1 MGKEVDMVYSRTA
14 GGGFRFA
21 FNFEFEWEL
30 LPGIPGQVQDGYAEN
45 TSYGAYGDHGGSS
58 YGGASNGKPSY
69 GKPSGASYG
78 TDAKPAYGK
87 PSGGDGDN
95 KPAPGYAKPTY
106 KPAPKP
112 TYKPATKPT
121 YKPAPKPT
129 YKPTQKPTYKPTT
142 KYTTEKTTKYTTEAT
157 TKYTTEK
164 TTKYTTEKTT
174 KYTTE
179 ATTKYTTKY
188 TTPKPYKPTKK
199 PYTNKPYGGGGK
211 PPLYK
216 PVAGCPWETNHGYSS
231 YAGDCPGHQGK
242 CNLKYFKV
250 CGQSFFNA
258 VYNDVCKWQDAAQ
271 LIPMVT
277 SKLVPLGAK
286 FERVFNTKCNGLN
299 KEGKSLMEL
308 MGGPVEDDA
317 RDVASCKAV
326 AGAVPCEYINFHGVT
341 TARQFHLKV
350 EKLYY
355 DYLKDLCNKEW
366 QVHFE
371 ALMVRMRA
379 SLFCDDGSQPDHAG
393 YTPSQAPPPY
403 NAKPPKPTQ
412 GYTPDNTPAPYKPQE
427 PQKPYQPPQPTQA
440 PYKPPTQ
447 KPQDPYRP
455 PQPTQKPYNPPQP
468 TQPPYKP
475 PTQPPQPTQPPYKP
489 PTQPPQKPYN
499 PPKPNKPYKPPMYK
513 PVTNCPW
520 EKPNG
525 LEGDCPANP
534 EMCNLKY
541 FKVCG
546 ENFFNKVYNDV
557 CHWQDAAQLI
567 PMVTKML
574 VPLGARYEN
583 KNGKCNGMNYGAKS
597 IQELMGGPVPD
608 SERDIAQCK
617 PVAGAVPCHYIDFSG
632 VTSART
638 FHLKVEKLYHDFLKQ
653 HCNKEWQVHF
663 EALMIRMRNSLF
675 CPDGNSDH
683 EGYMPSPPP
692 PPYKP
697 TQPPTTYKPKPPVTP
712 KPYNPPKPN
721 PPKPNYNG
729 GNNNN
734 NNGYGDKPVT
744 VDGYTQYPGPMNNK
758 GYCPWN
764 KGAYNGSG
772 YPKDCKKDNK
782 CNLKYAGRCLNNLF
796 NKVYKDICKW
806 QEAGKL
812 QKDINAFF
820 VQLGQASEKAY
831 NVKCD
836 YSVPQKYGGM
846 RNNRYADPSMDYYFE
861 DEKFEFEFLD
871 GENPDFAD
879 YGRRR
884 RQASRQVPACEKW
897 AGIIP
902 CDLVNFHDAKNE
914 LDYYHKV
921 SQNSRAFF
929 DVILTS

>member
-1 MGKEVDMVYSRTA
+1 MGRIYLKMKLFAPILVGLTSGSTDGVRQIEMTRSMFDGSRVCGMMTGSGGHMTDNMTLSEGESCIFRIKPEEKDDSTIRLTLIEAADIDCSEYQLNIVDENGVHGPYCREGRHRRGAYSASYPSGQDFMGKEVDMVYSRTA

-30 LPGIPGQVQDGYAEN
+30 LPGIPGQVQEGYAEN

-129 YKPTQKPTYKPTT
+129 
-142 KYTTEKTTKYTTEAT
+142 
-157 TKYTTEK
+157 
-164 TTKYTTEKTT
+164 
-174 KYTTE
+174 
-179 ATTKYTTKY
+179 
-188 TTPKPYKPTKK
+188 
-199 PYTNKPYGGGGK
+199 
-211 PPLYK
+211 
-216 PVAGCPWETNHGYSS
+216 
-231 YAGDCPGHQGK
+231 
-242 CNLKYFKV
+242 
-250 CGQSFFNA
+250 
-258 VYNDVCKWQDAAQ
+258 
-271 LIPMVT
+271 
-277 SKLVPLGAK
+277 
-286 FERVFNTKCNGLN
+286 
-299 KEGKSLMEL
+299 
-308 MGGPVEDDA
+308 
-317 RDVASCKAV
+317 
-326 AGAVPCEYINFHGVT
+326 
-341 TARQFHLKV
+341 
-350 EKLYY
+350 
-355 DYLKDLCNKEW
+355 
-366 QVHFE
+366 
-371 ALMVRMRA
+371 
-379 SLFCDDGSQPDHAG
+379 
-393 YTPSQAPPPY
+393 
-403 NAKPPKPTQ
+403 
-412 GYTPDNTPAPYKPQE
+412 
-427 PQKPYQPPQPTQA
+427 
-440 PYKPPTQ
+440 
-447 KPQDPYRP
+447 
-455 PQPTQKPYNPPQP
+455 YNPPQP

-608 SERDIAQCK
+608 SERDVAQCK

-692 PPYKP
+692 PPYVP
-697 TQPPTTYKPKPPVTP
+697 TKPPTTYKPKPTTAKPYKPPAP
-712 KPYNPPKPN
+712 KPS
-721 PPKPNYNG
+721 YNG
-729 GNNNN
+729 GNNNNNN

-744 VDGYTQYPGPMNNK
+744 IDGYTQYPGPMNNK

-764 KGAYNGSG
+764 KGAWTGSG

-782 CNLKYAGRCLNNLF
+782 CNLKFAGRCLNNLF

-820 VQLGQASEKAY
+820 VQLGHNSEKAY

-836 YSVPQKYGGM
+836 YSIPQKYAGM
-846 RNNRYADPSMDYYFE
+846 RNNRYTDPSMDYYFE
-861 DEKFEFEFLD
+861 DEQFEFEFLD

-914 LDYYHKV
+914 LDYYHKIV
-921 SQNSRAFF
+921 KVFGHVKKNCNAEWNKRMQSFLDRFKNSMTCPGGFP
-929 DVILTS
+929 DH